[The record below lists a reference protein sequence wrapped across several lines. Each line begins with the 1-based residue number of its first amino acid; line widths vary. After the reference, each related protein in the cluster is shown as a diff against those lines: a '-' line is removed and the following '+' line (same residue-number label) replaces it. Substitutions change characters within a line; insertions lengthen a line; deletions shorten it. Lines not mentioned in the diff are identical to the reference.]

1 MEGNKQRCKK
11 GDNRFN

>member
-1 MEGNKQRCKK
+1 MKGNKQRCKR

>member
-1 MEGNKQRCKK
+1 MKGNKQSCKR